1 MFRCALLAAL
11 IDALARRVSCSLPPG
26 PGPFTQLKL
35 PQPVPGA
42 LRALTPNGFMQGKQ
56 CDVSKPPYSAKNN
69 MNATAILAQAIEDC
83 GDLPGGGT
91 VLVPAPLT
99 LLTGSL
105 WLRSNLTLRV
115 EKGARGG
122 HQYS

>member
-56 CDVSKPPYSAKNN
+56 CD
-69 MNATAILAQAIEDC
+69 
-83 GDLPGGGT
+83 
-91 VLVPAPLT
+91 LVNT
-99 LLTGSL
+99 
-105 WLRSNLTLRV
+105 
-115 EKGARGG
+115 
-122 HQYS
+122 QY